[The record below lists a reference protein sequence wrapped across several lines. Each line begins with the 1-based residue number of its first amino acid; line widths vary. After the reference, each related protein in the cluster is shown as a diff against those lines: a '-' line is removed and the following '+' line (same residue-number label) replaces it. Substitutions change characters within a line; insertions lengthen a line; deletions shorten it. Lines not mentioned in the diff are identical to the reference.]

1 MKKIYKNIN
10 KMSQV
15 EEAINMSKKGIV
27 EYVINNKLNNKN
39 LKINA
44 IDYQDVILDQ
54 FGDKNW
60 NFILIFKFGDYYF
73 NIETSSNQD
82 NHYAHLWVY
91 KFENEERINI
101 IRRCKWYGDYS
112 DEIVESTY
120 ESNEL
125 EFHYEDC
132 YKCIDIQNDII
143 IPEIYDILN
152 AVENIFSHVE
162 ILK

>member
-1 MKKIYKNIN
+1 
-10 KMSQV
+10 MSQV

-152 AVENIFSHVE
+152 AVGNIFSHVE